1 MSTPEPLPF
10 NVVFATSELPHHLA
24 TQLEQHGPN
33 RGSWTSDLR
42 CSWPIEIG
50 LRLFERN
57 AEPLSLL
64 LTSHATFVPRRVEI
78 FLGRTVVNE
87 HRVGNQFTNTVKDAD
102 IRRVWHQEYKSAL
115 FTRLGALE
123 FLEPDHVI
131 GDLTSTRRKRRRQ
144 TVEVNIPP
152 GTSSNFVRL
161 LLHEPLRC
169 FPRADN
175 AHDQVGLRSVKVIG
189 FRNHRRKPQW
199 RTQRSSGHRVQPSQP
214 LTSNLGLGLKTAGDS
229 PVPFTPSTIN
239 MAAIH
244 SGTQMLRTALVS
256 EANNSSQNAQPKG
269 VVFSHSQSPFSHGFV
284 TSKVDEPNVEN
295 EEAVYA
301 GNEHVERELPMRS
314 QFVDAGQTTNDA
326 LDAARAE
333 GAPETPNSNL
343 SRISSTASFSSRSN
357 TCLPGSLTQNV
368 SKAVL
373 LPLSLGE
380 FEQFEYDGSNEYI
393 PPIDDAQNIGNNPN
407 ELSMEEEDS

>member
-1 MSTPEPLPF
+1 M
-10 NVVFATSELPHHLA
+10 
-24 TQLEQHGPN
+24 
-33 RGSWTSDLR
+33 
-42 CSWPIEIG
+42 
-50 LRLFERN
+50 
-57 AEPLSLL
+57 
-64 LTSHATFVPRRVEI
+64 
-78 FLGRTVVNE
+78 
-87 HRVGNQFTNTVKDAD
+87 
-102 IRRVWHQEYKSAL
+102 L

-256 EANNSSQNAQPKG
+256 EANILRKCATERRG
-269 VVFSHSQSPFSHGFV
+269 VLALQSPFSHGFV

-301 GNEHVERELPMRS
+301 GNEHVER
-314 QFVDAGQTTNDA
+314 T
-326 LDAARAE
+326 
-333 GAPETPNSNL
+333 SNAVAI
-343 SRISSTASFSSRSN
+343 RGR
-357 TCLPGSLTQNV
+357 GS
-368 SKAVL
+368 
-373 LPLSLGE
+373 
-380 FEQFEYDGSNEYI
+380 DNE
-393 PPIDDAQNIGNNPN
+393 
-407 ELSMEEEDS
+407 